1 VNILMTGKTLGQK
14 GSTNY
19 CILSTERWGGG
30 GGSADV
36 TVN

>member
-1 VNILMTGKTLGQK
+1 MTGKTLGQNV

-19 CILSTERWGGG
+19 CILSTEGWGGG